1 MTAIK
6 VLFEHDLAHNYM
18 IPDYEKLCPG
28 DKKEEENEYEIHMLE
43 ENQIP
48 GFMKCVRKK
57 INGQSKYYYEI
68 TSRQSLA
75 QICEGESLG
84 AGDIKKILKCLYQ
97 ALQQMDRY
105 LLDVNRLVLEPE
117 CIYLDVESREASF
130 CYLPM
135 YENRIQD
142 SFRMFASFLL
152 YHLNQADTEAVL
164 LVYEINRK
172 VQEKNYALTEILQ
185 GKHGRDEAAPLHMV
199 QKESFQI
206 EKEKPGIPEQ
216 KKESFTET
224 KVRRTEKVKKKDK
237 KQKSDRKGQEKKT
250 EKKAEKK
257 PEKELEKKWVVG
269 AVFLLIAGI
278 TTAAA
283 WMEILTVTQAGGI
296 TFLAAGGIGYLI
308 SCDQKRKKRQEEKEG
323 KTDIDWEMPVAEEPE
338 RKEEWEKDG
347 NVNENVGATTVLR
360 SGESEYEPH
369 ITLISMNSRER
380 NSVVLLKDSYL
391 VGKLKTKVDL
401 WIDDEAISRIHAR
414 IQKENGEYYLCDMNS
429 TNGTFLN
436 GRRLDVNEKVQLHV
450 ADEITFAGV
459 GYYVGNC

>member
-18 IPDYEKLCPG
+18 IPDYEKLYTG
-28 DKKEEENEYEIHMLE
+28 NEKEEENEYEIHMLE

-48 GFMKCVRKK
+48 GFMKCIRKK
-57 INGQSKYYYEI
+57 INGQSRYYYEI

-75 QICEGESLG
+75 QICEGESLN
-84 AGDIKKILKCLYQ
+84 AGDIKTILKCLYQ

-117 CIYLDVESREASF
+117 CIYLDIESREASF
-130 CYLPM
+130 CYLPV

-185 GKHGRDEAAPLHMV
+185 GEPGRDEAAPIHMV
-199 QKESFQI
+199 PKESLQI
-206 EKEKPGIPEQ
+206 EKEKPEMPEQ

-237 KQKSDRKGQEKKT
+237 KQKTAGKDQKKET

-257 PEKELEKKWVVG
+257 IEKKWVMG
-269 AVFLLIAGI
+269 AVFFLVAGI
-278 TTAAA
+278 TTVAA
-283 WMEILTVTQAGGI
+283 WMDFLTVTQAGGI

-308 SCDQKRKKRQEEKEG
+308 SCDQKRKKRQEEKEE
-323 KTDIDWEMPVAEEPE
+323 KSDINWEMPVVEEPE
-338 RKEEWEKDG
+338 RKEEREESET
-347 NVNENVGATTVLR
+347 VNKNVGATTILR
-360 SGESEYEPH
+360 SGEREYEPH
-369 ITLISMNSRER
+369 MTLISMNSRER
-380 NSVVLLKDSYL
+380 NSIVLLKDSYL